1 MAAAYARSREKD
13 EAARA
18 ALEPLATGER
28 PAAVTVGAIVAA
40 VAWVSNIVALI
51 AGFEPSGGQRR
62 PALLVFGA
70 LVAGVIAVGLWRSR
84 YWAVLGLQTILA
96 LTIVGAA
103 LALLG
108 VSNVGTALLALLVI
122 GLAGTLF
129 WFLVKAMARIQMPQR
144 PGSS

>member
-1 MAAAYARSREKD
+1 MADAYARSREKD

-18 ALEPLATGER
+18 ALEPLAAGER

-40 VAWVSNIVALI
+40 VACVSNVVALI

-70 LVAGVIAVGLWRSR
+70 IVAGVIAVGMWRSR

-108 VSNVGTALLALLVI
+108 VDNLGTALLALLVI
-122 GLAGTLF
+122 ALAGTLF